1 MTSIDALITLIQTFT
16 RLTSDGIPSDRL
28 QEIEQALADIPGL
41 SERDFAEVSAKWEA
55 RAALVTL
62 DGLIQDLR
70 QNATERAR
78 HH

>member
-1 MTSIDALITLIQTFT
+1 MKSITALIALIQSFT
-16 RLTSDGIPSDRL
+16 RLTGEGIPSDRL

-41 SERDFAEVSAKWEA
+41 SERDFKEVRAKWEA
-55 RAALVTL
+55 RAGLVTL

-70 QNATERAR
+70 QSATERAR